1 MNSSNSVRLW
11 QNARWL
17 HVQGADALTF
27 LQGYLT
33 CATEHADAQHAT
45 PMAICNVKGRV
56 VASGWVAP
64 TEQGA
69 ALIVHAS
76 LAATLRNFLKPY
88 VTFSKCELS
97 PEDGHVELSEASTD
111 TLRLLPGLSCIL
123 HNSHPSVWEDVS
135 KEAAENLIAAE
146 FAFIDQATSEKF
158 LPQML
163 ALHDRGAV
171 DFNKGCYLGQE
182 VVAHAQFRG
191 AVKRHLVQF
200 EFSGTA
206 PAAGTSFD
214 TPQGQHINT
223 VVIAGRTLG
232 LGIASA

>member
-1 MNSSNSVRLW
+1 MDSSNIVRLW

-33 CATEHADAQHAT
+33 CATDNADAEHAT
-45 PMAICNVKGRV
+45 PMAICNVKARV
-56 VASGWVAP
+56 VASGWVAL

-76 LAATLRNFLKPY
+76 LSATLRTFLKPY
-88 VTFSKCELS
+88 VTFSKCALT
-97 PEDGHVELSEASTD
+97 PEDGHVEVSDAPTG
-111 TLRLLPGLSCIL
+111 TLHLLPGLRCIL
-123 HNSHPSVWEDVS
+123 HNSEPSSWEDAS
-135 KEAAENLIAAE
+135 AEVADTLIAAE
-146 FAFIDQATSEKF
+146 FAFVDEATSEKF

-182 VVAHAQFRG
+182 VVARAQFRG

-200 EFSGTA
+200 EYSGTA
-206 PAAGTSFD
+206 PAPGTSFD
-214 TPQGQHINT
+214 APKGQHINS
-223 VVIAGRTLG
+223 VVVAGHGLG

>member
-1 MNSSNSVRLW
+1 MNSSNIVRLW

-17 HVQGADALTF
+17 HVLGADALTF

-45 PMAICNVKGRV
+45 PMAVCNVKGRV

-97 PEDGHVELSEASTD
+97 PEDGHVEVSD
-111 TLRLLPGLSCIL
+111 TPTGTLQLLPGLHCIL
-123 HNSHPSVWEDVS
+123 HNSEPSLWEDASEEV
-135 KEAAENLIAAE
+135 AETLIAAE
-146 FAFIDQATSEKF
+146 FAFVDQASSAKF

-182 VVAHAQFRG
+182 VVARAQFRG

-200 EFSGTA
+200 EFSGTP

-214 TPQGQHINT
+214 TPQGQHINS
-223 VVIAGRTLG
+223 VVVAGRSLG
-232 LGIASA
+232 LGIASV

>member
-1 MNSSNSVRLW
+1 MNSSNIVRLW

-27 LQGYLT
+27 LQGYVT

-97 PEDGHVELSEASTD
+97 PEDGHVEVSDAPTG
-111 TLRLLPGLSCIL
+111 TLQLLPGLHCIL
-123 HNSHPSVWEDVS
+123 HNSEPSPWEDASEEV
-135 KEAAENLIAAE
+135 AETLIAAE
-146 FAFIDQATSEKF
+146 FAFVDQASSAKF

-163 ALHDRGAV
+163 ALHDVVVVVDQSAV
-171 DFNKGCYLGQE
+171 DVDPRPL
-182 VVAHAQFRG
+182 FR
-191 AVKRHLVQF
+191 H
-200 EFSGTA
+200 
-206 PAAGTSFD
+206 AAG
-214 TPQGQHINT
+214 HLW
-223 VVIAGRTLG
+223 TLAH
-232 LGIASA
+232 LAA

>member
-1 MNSSNSVRLW
+1 MNSSNIVRLW

-17 HVQGADALTF
+17 HVLGADALTF
-27 LQGYLT
+27 LQGYVT

-45 PMAICNVKGRV
+45 PMSICNVKGRV

-97 PEDGHVELSEASTD
+97 PEDGHVEVSD
-111 TLRLLPGLSCIL
+111 TPTGTLQLLPGLHCIL
-123 HNSHPSVWEDVS
+123 HNSEPSLWEDASEEV
-135 KEAAENLIAAE
+135 AETLIAAE
-146 FAFIDQATSEKF
+146 FAFVDQASSEKF

-182 VVAHAQFRG
+182 VVARAQFRG

-200 EFSGTA
+200 EFSGTP

-214 TPQGQHINT
+214 TPQGQHINS
-223 VVIAGRTLG
+223 VVVAGRSLG
-232 LGIASA
+232 LGIASV